1 MPFPTLFYTAARES
15 HLPLVPSTALHRC
28 RREPS
33 AICSQH
39 ILKLLQ
45 ERICFQ
51 RFPARPGTA
60 AGENP
65 LSLVPSKALHRCR
78 REPSAIGSQHI
89 LKLSQERIC
98 FQRSPARPGTAAG
111 ENPLPLI
118 ASKALH
124 RCRRE
129 PSAIGAQ
136 QGLASLQERTL
147 CHWSPAQHQSVAG
160 GNLFCSGSQQDLA
173 PLQERK
179 FCHRTCC
186 HVLASVL
193 VYIPICSGGGWPIGG
208 VELPLAKRCTSPTS
222 KNLNEASRP
231 MFYGF
236 LENMCFDAYSLG
248 FNAQCLQRRVPRC
261 DWWRWCLAAAVVA
274 IVAWLAS

>member
-1 MPFPTLFYTAARES
+1 MGWGVCLPFPTIFYTAARES

-51 RFPARPGTA
+51 RFPARPGTV

-129 PSAIGAQ
+129 PFAIGAQ

-160 GNLFCSGSQQDLA
+160 GEPFLQWFPARPCTAAGEKVLSLVPRQTLNHCRRELVFNGPRQDFE
-173 PLQERK
+173 PLQER
-179 FCHRTCC
+179 HRCRWIPGRLGTASSK
-186 HVLASVL
+186 HAGYALIQQYVLHRSH
-193 VYIPICSGGGWPIGG
+193 
-208 VELPLAKRCTSPTS
+208 
-222 KNLNEASRP
+222 
-231 MFYGF
+231 
-236 LENMCFDAYSLG
+236 
-248 FNAQCLQRRVPRC
+248 
-261 DWWRWCLAAAVVA
+261 
-274 IVAWLAS
+274 